1 MVELISSSSNVHI
14 VVVNSNNCYKSMII
28 DVMKTNQSDASEC
41 SIIYEEPNANTT
53 NFF

>member
-1 MVELISSSSNVHI
+1 MVRSTS
-14 VVVNSNNCYKSMII
+14 NSNNVHRVVDNNSNCYRSMII

-41 SIIYEEPNANTT
+41 LIIYEEPNANTT